1 MVSSFVAL
9 SRHFLDTGR
18 HGSKYTDIP
27 LCYLSMNLAPDL
39 HIHVS
44 EDVLDGK
51 TIPFSLLGNRE
62 CWKWL

>member
-1 MVSSFVAL
+1 MVSSFAVL
-9 SRHFLDTGR
+9 RRHFLDTGR
-18 HGSKYTDIP
+18 HASKYTDIP
-27 LCYLSMNLAPDL
+27 KGYLSTNLAPDL

-62 CWKWL
+62 C